1 MSFKIFEKNL
11 FFYFELMFIFLDGN
25 EVEDQVSTLRVLLI
39 IEKVFKK

>member
-1 MSFKIFEKNL
+1 
-11 FFYFELMFIFLDGN
+11 MFIFLDGN